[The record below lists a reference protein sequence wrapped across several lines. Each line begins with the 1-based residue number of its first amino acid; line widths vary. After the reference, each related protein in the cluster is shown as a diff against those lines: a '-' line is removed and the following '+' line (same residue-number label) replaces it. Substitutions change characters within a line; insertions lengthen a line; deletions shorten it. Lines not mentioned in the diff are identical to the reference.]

1 VTGLVD
7 GIGAPFGAG
16 NGAGFIA
23 DRGSGLVIIP
33 VGNENVEM

>member
-1 VTGLVD
+1 VD

-16 NGAGFIA
+16 KDAGIIA
-23 DRGSGLVIIP
+23 DRGSGLVIIH